1 MTLTTKEF
9 QPRRPWWQWAAGA
22 LAAAVV
28 LVAVVLVVAG
38 GQDRQAGQGATSATG
53 SSSAAPSTGKGSVL
67 VQTPSLQRAATD
79 PEWLTAP
86 PHRVSWQ
93 RVDGVPFPFS
103 DSDGPAR
110 ISGAIASGYSHTP
123 QGAVLA
129 AAHITFRLTWSPD
142 YASVLDKQAVVSN
155 TTRDQ
160 LLAARHHGGT
170 VDPALLAQ
178 VASAPAAFKIA
189 SYSGDR
195 ADLYLAFP
203 SRDGNYRFAASTVV
217 WSDGDWKF
225 SDKWD
230 DKVTPPLPDSP
241 SLDGFTSLRED
252 K

>member
-22 LAAAVV
+22 LAAVV

-38 GQDRQAGQGATSATG
+38 GQDEQSDQGATSATG
-53 SSSAAPSTGKGSVL
+53 SSSTAPSAGKGSVL

-142 YASVLDKQAVVSN
+142 YASVLDKQAVVSDA
-155 TTRDQ
+155 TRRQ
-160 LLAARHHGGT
+160 LLTARDHGGT
-170 VDPALLAQ
+170 VDPALLSE
-178 VASAPAAFKIA
+178 VASAPSAFKIVA
-189 SYSGDR
+189 YSDER

-217 WSDGDWKF
+217 WADGDWKF
-225 SDKWD
+225 SDEWD
-230 DKVTPPLPDSP
+230 NEVTPPLPDSP

>member
-1 MTLTTKEF
+1 M
-9 QPRRPWWQWAAGA
+9 
-22 LAAAVV
+22 
-28 LVAVVLVVAG
+28 
-38 GQDRQAGQGATSATG
+38 
-53 SSSAAPSTGKGSVL
+53 
-67 VQTPSLQRAATD
+67 QRVPAD

-142 YASVLDKQAVVSN
+142 YASVLVRQAAVSEA
-155 TTRDQ
+155 TRRQ
-160 LLAARHHGGT
+160 LLAARDHGGT
-170 VDPALLAQ
+170 VDPALLSE

-189 SYSGDR
+189 SYSDDR

-203 SRDGNYRFAASTVV
+203 SRSGNYRFAASTVV
-217 WSDGDWKF
+217 WADGDWKF
-225 SDKWD
+225 SDQWD
-230 DKVTPPLPDSP
+230 NEVTPPLPDSP
-241 SLDGFTSLRED
+241 SLTGFTSLRED